1 MALIAPCTR
10 SAALALLLLLAACG
24 GGNRPADVLP
34 SNLIPDPPVAV
45 AGPDSFLRW
54 LNNALRTPVGNSVAV
69 DSLAYAQ
76 AYLRANDEA
85 TLPRSDYA
93 QWRAAN
99 HFDAP
104 DSAALRGEQVQA
116 VFGDFR
122 DLGYGRRMTARYNHD
137 KADPTRDTIAFAVE
151 NYLVNPATQGYGAA
165 INLDAAV
172 TQDLQWR
179 VSINAIEF
187 SPGPAGGVKYIKF
200 YSFDPATGARVL
212 AQDMDGRGKKSLPG
226 VCTSCHGGRADGLT
240 HDAQLPLLQGG
251 TTTTPL
257 PPNGDVRSRLHPFEV
272 DVLAFSAKP
281 GYTRADQEALL
292 KTLNTWVLCTYP
304 YVGPAAIARPAEDQ
318 CRQLGDSGREGAA
331 GAAEVIKQAYG
342 GDGLPASR
350 YTPPPVPAGWAG
362 QPDLYTRVVAPAC
375 LACHRLLGTVNTPDI
390 TFSSQAGFDSY
401 LARTREL
408 VFSQGAMPLSR
419 VIYQRFWS
427 TQPTDGAMA
436 RTLADYLKSQG
447 LDVPRDATG
456 QPRQPGA
463 PVARPGPDR
472 QVVAG
477 VGTRLSAAGSLFAD
491 SHRWRL
497 VSGPNGAVS
506 PAEASLA
513 HADSAEA
520 VFTATAAAKNQRY
533 QVELVSTRNGV
544 QSEPALL
551 TLYVNDGSARSFK
564 LADVETT
571 LVNCMGCHKHSGMPL
586 LAFDGSDGGGGI
598 GDKIRLHN
606 TLRSLLNFDDIGA
619 SQLLRKPS
627 GEHHRVGGKHDGF
640 LLTDTL
646 NGAAVPVGDVKRRYH
661 DLLVNWALAGAPP

>member
-1 MALIAPCTR
+1 MAKIAHCTR
-10 SAALALLLLLAACG
+10 FAALALLLLLAACG

-34 SNLIPDPPVAV
+34 SNVIPDPPLAV

-54 LNNALRTPVGNSVAV
+54 LNNALRTPVGNPAAV
-69 DSLAYAQ
+69 DSQAYAQ
-76 AYLRANDEA
+76 AYLRANDDA
-85 TLPRSDYA
+85 ALPRSTYA

-104 DSAALRGEQVQA
+104 DSAALRGEQVQV

-137 KADPTRDTIAFAVE
+137 RANPARDTIAFVVE
-151 NYLVNPATQGYGAA
+151 NYLVNPATQGYGATV
-165 INLDAAV
+165 NLDAAV

-187 SPGPAGGVKYIKF
+187 SPGPAGGVKYVKF

-212 AQDMDGRGKKSLPG
+212 AQDIDGRGKKSLPG

-240 HDAQLPLLQGG
+240 QDAQLPLLQGG
-251 TTTTPL
+251 TTTPL
-257 PPNGDVRSRLHPFEV
+257 LPNGDVRSRLQPFEV
-272 DVLAFSAKP
+272 DALAFATQP
-281 GYTRADQEALL
+281 GFTRADQEAQL

-304 YVGPAAIARPAEDQ
+304 YVGPAIARPAEDQ
-318 CRQLGDSGREGAA
+318 CRQLGDTDREWAA

-342 GDGLPASR
+342 GDGLPATR
-350 YTPPPVPAGWAG
+350 YTPLAPPAVPAGWAG

-375 LACHRLLGTVNTPDI
+375 LACHRLLGTANTPEI
-390 TFSSQAGFDSY
+390 TFGSSAGFDSY

-419 VIYQRFWS
+419 LIYQRFWS
-427 TQPTDGAMA
+427 TKPTDGAMA
-436 RTLADYLKSQG
+436 RTLADYLKTQG

-456 QPRQPGA
+456 NPRQPGA

-477 VGTRLSAAGSLFAD
+477 VATRLSAAGSLFAD

-513 HADSAEA
+513 NADSAEA

-533 QVELVSTRNGV
+533 QVELVSSRNGV
-544 QSEPALL
+544 QSEPAQL

-564 LADVETT
+564 LTDVETT
-571 LVNCMGCHKHSGMPL
+571 LVNCTGCHQYGGTPL

-598 GDKIRLHN
+598 GDKTRLHN
-606 TLRSLLNFDDIGA
+606 TLVSLLNFDDLGA

-627 GEHHRVGGKHDGF
+627 GEHHSGGKRAGF
-640 LLTDTL
+640 FLTDDL
-646 NGAAVPVGDVKRRYH
+646 NGAAVPVGDVKRQNH
-661 DLLVNWALAGAPP
+661 DLLVNWALAGAPR